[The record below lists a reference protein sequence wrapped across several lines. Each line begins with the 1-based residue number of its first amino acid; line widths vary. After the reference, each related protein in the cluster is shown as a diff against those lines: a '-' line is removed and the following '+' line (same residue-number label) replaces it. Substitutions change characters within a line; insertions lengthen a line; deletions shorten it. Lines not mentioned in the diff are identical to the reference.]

1 MPEKHHR
8 PLKNDADEIRLL
20 WVRPSVHKDEP
31 IFCELQTHKL
41 SKRPEYVAL
50 SYAWGP
56 REYCEIILDGVPFKV
71 TNNLRAAMRSFQ
83 ASKEQMLWAD
93 AVCIDQDNNV
103 EKSRQIPLMH
113 RIYSQ
118 AKFVLISLG
127 DAGSNQHAAASVM

>member
-1 MPEKHHR
+1 MPGYHHR
-8 PLKNDADEIRLL
+8 ALKNDADEIRLL
-20 WVRPSVHKDEP
+20 WVRPRVHDDEP
-31 IFCELQTHKL
+31 LSCELQTLKL
-41 SKRPEYVAL
+41 SDCPEYVAL
-50 SYAWGP
+50 SYAWGA

-71 TNNLRAAMRSFQ
+71 TNSLRAAMRSFQ

-93 AVCIDQDNNV
+93 AICIDQDNNT